1 MEPCSIHQIPGQS
14 KRSAECESPLLISG
28 YESNLSPATAQHLDA
43 SPNTSSAPALAEK
56 QNTLHFRKPALAQS
70 PARMLCPGISGETE
84 PPVPCPSSALSSF
97 GHAFPDPGQGLD
109 LPYLMNFRAKDF
121 SFPVAAAAAS
131 SKSRLFPDS
140 MWPRTPSSPSGDLEW
155 SASIVWGRDRTLV
168 LENTELPRYS
178 LAAVSLSACLH
189 SMGDHDLQFTL
200 QLTPSWKSVP

>member
-28 YESNLSPATAQHLDA
+28 YESYLSPSTVQHLDA
-43 SPNTSSAPALAEK
+43 SPNTSSTPALAEK

-70 PARMLCPGISGETE
+70 PARMLCPGTSGGQE
-84 PPVPCPSSALSSF
+84 PPVPCLLLPSPPADMPPRPWS
-97 GHAFPDPGQGLD
+97 GLN

-155 SASIVWGRDRTLV
+155 SASIV
-168 LENTELPRYS
+168 
-178 LAAVSLSACLH
+178 
-189 SMGDHDLQFTL
+189 
-200 QLTPSWKSVP
+200 